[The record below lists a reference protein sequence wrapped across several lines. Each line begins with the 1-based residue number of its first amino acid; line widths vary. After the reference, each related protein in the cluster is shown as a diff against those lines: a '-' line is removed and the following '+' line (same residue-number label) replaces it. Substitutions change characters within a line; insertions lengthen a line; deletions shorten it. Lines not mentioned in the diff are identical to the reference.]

1 MNLDLALFILLIAL
15 LALQFEKRRIP
26 RVLVTIAVLV
36 LSAVVVFDYQIT
48 LYVCQSEQRS
58 IARMFQ
64 ASQPTDDITWAI
76 TAANRYWRDKEK
88 SSNEEP
94 NYRSYFSYLREE
106 PNAPDVYDD

>member
-1 MNLDLALFILLIAL
+1 MNLDLALFIFLIVLLV
-15 LALQFEKRRIP
+15 LQFQKSRIP
-26 RVLVTIAVLV
+26 RVLISVVVLI
-36 LSAVVVFDYQIT
+36 LSAVVVFDYQIK

-76 TAANRYWRDKEK
+76 NAANRYWRDKEI
-88 SSNEEP
+88 STTAVP

-106 PNAPDVYDD
+106 PNVPDVYDD